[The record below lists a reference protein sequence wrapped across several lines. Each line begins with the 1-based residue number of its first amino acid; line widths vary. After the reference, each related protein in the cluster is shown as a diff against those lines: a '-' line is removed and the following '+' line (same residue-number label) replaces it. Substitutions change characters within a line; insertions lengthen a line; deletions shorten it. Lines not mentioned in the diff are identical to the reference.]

1 MDSQLSTSSLCWG
14 RLQSDGQAHLSG
26 SPPPCIGAATPRS
39 VKCPLCREEQCGASS
54 HQGSTRVR
62 CRHTVRKLHNW
73 FWGHSGAGKPST
85 RPARRWLAHH
95 WVYSCGTVPE
105 KKFLKRS
112 KEVNFHQ
119 LPGHLSN
126 ARGGRWIDASPSR
139 HPKNSYFLFKE
150 LKRRAIH
157 LPTKAGHLAARQ
169 ESKRNLEFRKH
180 NRQGSQLKKRFHLS
194 SDKRLGVME
203 EGILHLGETMLKISK
218 MCRRSGGQWWGVG

>member
-1 MDSQLSTSSLCWG
+1 MLGATAE
-14 RLQSDGQAHLSG
+14 RQA
-26 SPPPCIGAATPRS
+26 GAPVRIS
-39 VKCPLCREEQCGASS
+39 RYV
-54 HQGSTRVR
+54 HQGSHPQISKMSSVQRGTVLSFLPSVV
-62 CRHTVRKLHNW
+62 HTSQMQAHCQEATQLVLG
-73 FWGHSGAGKPST
+73 GHGGAGKPST
-85 RPARRWLAHH
+85 HPARRWLAPH
-95 WVYSCGTVPE
+95 WVYSYGTVPE
-105 KKFLKRS
+105 KRFLKRS

-119 LPGHLSN
+119 LPGHLNN
-126 ARGGRWIDASPSR
+126 AGGGRWIDASPSL

-203 EGILHLGETMLKISK
+203 EGILHPGETMLKISK
-218 MCRRSGGQWWGVG
+218 MCRRSGGRWWGWAKKTF